1 MIELKEMSGKMTY
14 KEQIV
19 KAMEELAK
27 ESDTLFIGQGL
38 SVGDRVYGTFNTI
51 PTIKCLEL
59 PTAEN
64 LAVGVA
70 MGLCL
75 KGFRPILV
83 FQRMDFMLVCADAI
97 INHMALIP
105 RMSGGQ
111 VKFPLIIR
119 AIIGS
124 QDREKF
130 DVGLQHSK
138 DLTYVFDPW
147 IGHTMKLGLEDD
159 IVKSYLD
166 EYKNPTVTGALFVE
180 QKDLY
185 GETSLRQV

>member
-1 MIELKEMSGKMTY
+1 MTY
-14 KEQIV
+14 KDQIV

-51 PTIKCLEL
+51 NTQKCLEL

-111 VKFPLIIR
+111 VKFPIIIR

-124 QDREKF
+124 QNREKF
-130 DVGLQHSK
+130 DVGLQHNK
-138 DLTYVFDPW
+138 DLSYVFMP
-147 IGHTMKLGLEDD
+147 HMPTTLLAKETD
-159 IVKSYLD
+159 IVSFYQA
-166 EYKNPTVTGALFVE
+166 EYENPSPKG
-180 QKDLY
+180 
-185 GETSLRQV
+185 

>member
-1 MIELKEMSGKMTY
+1 MKY
-14 KEQIV
+14 KDQIV
-19 KAMEELAK
+19 KSMEELAK

-51 PTIKCLEL
+51 PTTKCLEL

-97 INHMALIP
+97 INHLALIP
-105 RMSGGQ
+105 IMSNGQ
-111 VKFPLIIR
+111 AKFPVIIR

-124 QDREKF
+124 QDRAKF

-138 DLTYVFDPW
+138 DLTHIFESYV
-147 IGHTMKLGLEDD
+147 GHTRKFGLKDD
-159 IVKSYLD
+159 IVKSYMD
-166 EYKNPTVTGALFVE
+166 EYKNPVSNGALFVE
-180 QKDLY
+180 HKDLY
-185 GETSLRQV
+185 GEESVGQI